1 MTRYIKLDN
10 ASGCDILIK
19 NLVRQAANV
28 AATAIGLSCR
38 LCAALLADAVLDLG
52 ETPLANAY
60 VRAEDLERP
69 DPSYPL
75 RLLLCPQ
82 CGLIQLEAAAS
93 PEAIF
98 SSYHYFSS
106 YSSTL
111 LRHSQR
117 FAGSVVERL
126 GLTAGDLVV
135 EVASNDGYLLQYF
148 QAAGLDVLG
157 IEPAANVAR
166 VARERGIPTISR
178 FFGAEAASELVR
190 AGRAP
195 RLIVANNVVAHVPD
209 LNDFLSGLSALLACG
224 ATLSLEFHHLLRLVE
239 GGQFDNIYHE
249 HFQYFSLASL
259 TTALERHGL
268 QVVDVEELTT
278 QGGSL
283 RVYARRADSDLAAPS
298 PAVTAVLAREAAARL
313 TDPETFHALARR
325 VSQQREALLAF
336 LVDVKRSGRKAVGF
350 GAAAKGNTLLNC
362 CGIHADLMDYVVD
375 SSPHKQGLFLPGS
388 HIPIVS
394 PETVAR
400 TRPDY
405 LVILPWNLRAEVM
418 AEMAQI
424 RSWGGRFV
432 VPGPRLE
439 ILE

>member
-1 MTRYIKLDN
+1 MS
-10 ASGCDILIK
+10 AS
-19 NLVRQAANV
+19 
-28 AATAIGLSCR
+28 AIERSCR
-38 LCAALLADAVLDLG
+38 LCAAVLPDAVLDLG

-60 VRAEDLERP
+60 VRAEDLDRAEP
-69 DPSYPL
+69 HYPL
-75 RLLLCPQ
+75 RLLLCAQ
-82 CGLIQLEAAAS
+82 CGLVQLEAAAS

-98 SSYHYFSS
+98 GSYQYFSS
-106 YSSTL
+106 YSCTL
-111 LRHSQR
+111 LRHSR
-117 FAGSVVERL
+117 LFAECVVERL
-126 GLTAGDLVV
+126 GLTTGDLVV

-157 IEPAANVAR
+157 IEPAGNVAC
-166 VARERGIPTISR
+166 VALERGIPTISR
-178 FFGAEAASELVR
+178 FFGAEVACELVR

-195 RLIVANNVVAHVPD
+195 RLVVANNVVAHVPD
-209 LNDFLSGLSALLACG
+209 LNDFLSGLAALLAGG

-239 GGQFDNIYHE
+239 GGQFDTIYHE

-268 QVVDVEELTT
+268 HVVDVEELTT

-283 RVYARRADSDLAAPS
+283 RVYARRAGPGPAAPG
-298 PAVTAVLAREAAARL
+298 PRVCAVLAREAAARL
-313 TDPETFHALARR
+313 ADPGTYRALAQRAD
-325 VSQQREALLAF
+325 QQRAALRSF
-336 LVDVKRSGRKAVGF
+336 LVDVKRSGRTVVGF

-362 CGIHADLMDYVVD
+362 CGIHADLVDYVVD

-394 PETVAR
+394 PEMVAR

-405 LVILPWNLRAEVM
+405 LVILPWNLRAE
-418 AEMAQI
+418 AMAQMADI

-432 VPGPRLE
+432 VPGPQLE
-439 ILE
+439 VLE

>member
-10 ASGCDILIK
+10 ASDCDILMK

-38 LCAALLADAVLDLG
+38 LCAAVLPDAVLDLG

-60 VRAEDLERP
+60 VRAEDLETA
-69 DPSYPL
+69 DLFYPL

-82 CGLIQLEAAAS
+82 CGLAQLEAAAS
-93 PEAIF
+93 PEAVF
-98 SSYHYFSS
+98 SSYQYFSS

-111 LRHSQR
+111 LRHSQL
-117 FAGSVVERL
+117 FAESVVERL

-135 EVASNDGYLLQYF
+135 EVASNDGYLLHYF

-190 AGRAP
+190 DGRAP
-195 RLIVANNVVAHVPD
+195 RLVVANNVVAHVPD
-209 LNDFLSGLSALLACG
+209 LNDFLAGLSALLARG

-249 HFQYFSLASL
+249 HFQYFSL
-259 TTALERHGL
+259 
-268 QVVDVEELTT
+268 TT

-283 RVYARRADSDLAAPS
+283 RVYARRADSDPAAPS

-325 VSQQREALLAF
+325 VNQQREALLAF

-362 CGIHADLMDYVVD
+362 SGIHADLVDYVVD

-388 HIPIVS
+388 RIPIVS

-418 AEMAQI
+418 AQMAQI

-432 VPGPRLE
+432 VPGPR
-439 ILE
+439 